1 MKDAKRLACLP
12 QAPNRAGTGQASA
25 MRHSDTRETAMRY
38 RKPFLAGI
46 ILFLSWASL
55 GFAEDYTLQYFLNK
69 TSIKEY
75 EPSKKEKTELL
86 NRMNEM
92 LEKTQEVHKNL
103 VQAILGGEITMD
115 YQEGKFWMAKLME
128 DRGSIEA
135 GMHQLTLLKEKPDHL
150 AGSIKLYKSLRD
162 LSVNFNAYNNMPLLS
177 AYVGDLAPEI
187 ELWADPVFYKLY
199 VLSLAASRDKELNK
213 EFPKVE
219 KKPTPK
225 K

>member
-1 MKDAKRLACLP
+1 
-12 QAPNRAGTGQASA
+12 
-25 MRHSDTRETAMRY
+25 MRY
-38 RKPFLAGI
+38 RKGSLTGI
-46 ILFLSWASL
+46 ILFLSWVSL
-55 GFAEDYTLQYFLNK
+55 GFAEDYTLQYFLSK
-69 TSIKEY
+69 TFTKEY

-103 VQAILGGEITMD
+103 VQAILGGDITME
-115 YQEGKFWMAKLME
+115 YQEGKFWMAKLEE
-128 DRGSIEA
+128 DRGSIET
-135 GMHQLTLLKEKPDHL
+135 GMLQLKLLKEKPNHL

-162 LSVNFNAYNNMPLLS
+162 LSVNFNAYNDMSLLS

-199 VLSLAASRDKELNK
+199 LLSLATSTDRNMEKEP
-213 EFPKVE
+213 PKIE